1 MLVFLCSY
9 FIFQP
14 KFVKSLFFVE
24 KPSKVQVI
32 PIEKYDFSCY
42 D

>member
-1 MLVFLCSY
+1 MLCIETICFY
-9 FIFQP
+9 AQ
-14 KFVKSLFFVE
+14 LFFVE